1 MFKKNLLLALTSA
14 CLLVSCAKSP
24 TGRSQFKLFP
34 AGQMNA
40 MGKQAF
46 DGMKEEG
53 NPTKVVKTN
62 AYVNCV
68 AKHITAQVPKSV
80 FAGEWE
86 VVVFEDNQVNA
97 FALPGGKIGVYTGLL
112 NVADNAHQ
120 LAAVM
125 GHEVGHVIADHGN
138 ERMSSGTVMNVG
150 MQVTNKLLNTNQISH
165 SKEIM
170 SAIGLGLQVGVQLPF
185 SRTHESEADV
195 IGLDL
200 MAKAGFKP
208 EESVSLWQNMA
219 KASSGQRPME
229 LLSTHPA
236 PQTRISH
243 LQQNMPRA
251 RSLYQAAAV
260 KPNCPKPVIPKVKE
274 DKAKEKKKNKANA

>member
-1 MFKKNLLLALTSA
+1 MLKKSLLLALTSA

-24 TGRSQFKLFP
+24 TGRNQLKLFP
-34 AGQMNA
+34 PGQMNA
-40 MGKQAF
+40 MGAQAF
-46 DGMKEEG
+46 DSMKQESK
-53 NPTKVVKTN
+53 PTQSAKTN
-62 AYVNCV
+62 TWVNCV

-80 FAGEWE
+80 FAGKWE

-112 NVADNAHQ
+112 HVAENAHQ

-138 ERMSSGTVMNVG
+138 ERMSSGTLMNVG
-150 MQVTNKLLNTNQISH
+150 MQVTSQLLNTNQISH

-185 SRTHESEADV
+185 SRTHETEADI

-236 PQTRISH
+236 PETRINQ
-243 LQQNMPRA
+243 LQQHMPES
-251 RSLYQAAAV
+251 RSLYRAAAV
-260 KPNCPKPVIPKVKE
+260 KPQCTKPVIPKVKD
-274 DKAKEKKKNKANA
+274 DKKEKQANS